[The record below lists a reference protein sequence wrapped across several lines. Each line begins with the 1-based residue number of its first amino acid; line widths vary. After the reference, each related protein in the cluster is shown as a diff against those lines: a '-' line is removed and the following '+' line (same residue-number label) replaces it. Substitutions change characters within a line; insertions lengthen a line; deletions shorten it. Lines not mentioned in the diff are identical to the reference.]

1 PQRRAAP
8 GPAPSRRKESVMSQI
23 GAAPGAA
30 VSAGAPARPTT
41 AGKTAN
47 RPAASRPT
55 AAGPAAAGET
65 ASRPAAD
72 RKTSAAKNVAG
83 KSRAPSSPARAAAS
97 RANGAKSRGPKT
109 AAGKARSAQN
119 AIKHGLRAIRHCVL
133 PQEDPGAFDALQYAM
148 FAELQPA
155 GVMEVLLARRVA
167 VAAWRLARADR
178 MEAEALAFRS
188 YEDADAGLA
197 LMRDCNG
204 ARAID

>member
-1 PQRRAAP
+1 
-8 GPAPSRRKESVMSQI
+8 
-23 GAAPGAA
+23 
-30 VSAGAPARPTT
+30 
-41 AGKTAN
+41 
-47 RPAASRPT
+47 
-55 AAGPAAAGET
+55 
-65 ASRPAAD
+65 
-72 RKTSAAKNVAG
+72 
-83 KSRAPSSPARAAAS
+83 
-97 RANGAKSRGPKT
+97 
-109 AAGKARSAQN
+109 KARSAQN

-204 ARAID
+204 ARAIDTLIRYRNGAFAEFTRALRALQALQAVHAAEDAEAEADAAAEAEAAAPDHEPTPALPTPALPTPGRASPTRSAAPHAPHAPHRPAAPNEPEPKTARTA